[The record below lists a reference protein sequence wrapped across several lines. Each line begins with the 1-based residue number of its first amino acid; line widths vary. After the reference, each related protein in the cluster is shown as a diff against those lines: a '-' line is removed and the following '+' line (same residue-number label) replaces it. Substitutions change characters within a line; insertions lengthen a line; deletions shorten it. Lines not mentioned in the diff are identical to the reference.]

1 MRISGKLTLG
11 VIGGIAAILAISSYL
26 TVNREVKLFE
36 TDMARDHELYA
47 QAVAV
52 SMARVWHVDGRAHAL
67 GLLEQ
72 LDAGEGAVRV
82 RFVPK
87 DHSASDRN
95 IDNAALTRVREGAPP
110 LHDKLEGPSPMLY
123 SYAAVRLG
131 EETPGVLEVSE
142 SLEPRDAY
150 VRSTVLRAGVTA
162 LCLALVCAAL
172 TFALG
177 SSIVGRP
184 VRALVDQARR
194 IGAGDLGT
202 VLDLTQHD
210 EIAELGREMN
220 AMSSKLS
227 HANARLVAETAGRV
241 HALQQLR
248 HAERLV
254 TVGKLASGIA
264 HELGTPL
271 NVVSGRAKMISQSAA
286 ADDSVRNNA
295 RIVMEQSQ
303 RMAQIIRQLLD
314 FARAGKANKASV
326 DLRHLASSTLSLLRP
341 IADKRRVT
349 LQFDSIAP
357 VPEVIADAAQIQQ
370 VVTNLVVNAVQAS
383 PEGADIEVGLRAARG
398 ARRPANPGNSGNV
411 DEPERQRGFVCITV
425 SDHGS
430 GMGEET
436 LERIFEPFYTTKD
449 VGEGTGLGLAV
460 AYGIVQEHGGFI
472 TVESKL
478 DEGSRFE
485 VYLPLPDPS

>member
-11 VIGGIAAILAISSYL
+11 MIGGIVAILAISSYL
-26 TVNREVKLFE
+26 TVNREVQLFE
-36 TDMARDHELYA
+36 TDMARDHELFA
-47 QAVAV
+47 QAVAS
-52 SMARVWHVDGRAHAL
+52 SMARVWRVDGRAHAL

-72 LDAGEGAVRV
+72 LDAGEGMVRV

-87 DHSASDRN
+87 DHSASDPH
-95 IDNAALTRVREGAPP
+95 IDQAALNRVLEGGAP
-110 LHDKLEGPSPMLY
+110 LHDNLEGPSPTLY
-123 SYAAVRLG
+123 SYAAVHLG
-131 EETPGVLEVSE
+131 AETPGVLEVSE

-194 IGAGDLGT
+194 IGAGDLGIR
-202 VLDLTQHD
+202 LDLQQHD

-227 HANARLVAETAGRV
+227 DANARLVAETAGRV

-271 NVVSGRAKMISQSAA
+271 NVVSGRAKMISQNPA
-286 ADDSVRNNA
+286 ADEVVRNNA

-314 FARAGKANKASV
+314 FARAGKPNKASV

-341 IADKRRVT
+341 IADKKRVT
-349 LQFDSIAP
+349 LRFDSHEP
-357 VPEVIADAAQIQQ
+357 VSEVIADAAQVQQ

-383 PEGADIEVGLRAARG
+383 PDGAEIEVGLRTAAG
-398 ARRPANPGNSGNV
+398 ARQPESSRSASDMPEPGR
-411 DEPERQRGFVCITV
+411 ERGFVCITV
-425 SDHGS
+425 GDHGS

-436 LERIFEPFYTTKD
+436 LERIFEPFFTTKD

-485 VYLPLPDPS
+485 VYLPIPDPQ

>member
-11 VIGGIAAILAISSYL
+11 MIGGIVAILAISSYL
-26 TVNREVKLFE
+26 TVNREIRLFE
-36 TDMARDHELYA
+36 TDMARDHETFA
-47 QAVAV
+47 HAVAS

-72 LDAGEGAVRV
+72 LDSGEGTMHV

-87 DHSASDRN
+87 DGSPSDPRIN
-95 IDNAALTRVREGAPP
+95 RAALRRVHLGGGS
-110 LHDKLEGPSPMLY
+110 LHDKLEGPAPKLY
-123 SYAAVRLG
+123 SYTAVHLG
-131 EETPGVLEVSE
+131 DETPGVLEISE

-150 VRSTVLRAGVTA
+150 VRSTVLRAALTA
-162 LCLALVCAAL
+162 LCLGLVCAAL

-184 VRALVDQARR
+184 VRALVEQARR
-194 IGAGDLGT
+194 IGAGDLGIR
-202 VLDLTQHD
+202 LDLRQHD
-210 EIAELGREMN
+210 EIAELGQEMN

-227 HANARLVAETAGRV
+227 DANTRLVAETAARV
-241 HALQQLR
+241 HAMQQLR

-271 NVVSGRAKMISQSAA
+271 NVVSGRAKMISQNAEAS
-286 ADDSVRNNA
+286 DSVRNNA
-295 RIVMEQSQ
+295 RIVMEQSE

-314 FARAGKANKASV
+314 FARAGKPNKSLV
-326 DLRHLASSTLSLLRP
+326 DLKHLAASTLSLLRP
-341 IADKRRVT
+341 IADKRRVALT
-349 LQFDSIAP
+349 FEASEP
-357 VPEVIADAAQIQQ
+357 VSGVIADAAQLQQ

-383 PEGADIEVGLRAARG
+383 PESSAVEIGLRTARG
-398 ARRPANPGNSGNV
+398 ASKPGANNAGSPS
-411 DEPERQRGFVCITV
+411 EQARGFVCITV
-425 SDHGS
+425 ADHGT
-430 GMGEET
+430 GMGEDT
-436 LERIFEPFYTTKD
+436 LERVFEPFFTTKD

-478 DEGSRFE
+478 GEGSRFE
-485 VYLPLPDPS
+485 VYLPLPDPPPP

>member
-1 MRISGKLTLG
+1 MRISGKLSLG
-11 VIGGIAAILAISSYL
+11 MIAGIAAILAISSYL
-26 TVNREVKLFE
+26 TVNREVQLFE
-36 TDMARDHELYA
+36 TDMARDHEIFA
-47 QAVAV
+47 QAVAS
-52 SMARVWHVDGRAHAL
+52 SMSRVWRIDGRAHAL

-82 RFVPK
+82 RFVP
-87 DHSASDRN
+87 ADRSPADPK
-95 IDNAALTRVREGAPP
+95 IDPAALARVRRGGPP
-110 LHDKLEGPSPMLY
+110 LHDKLEGPAPKLY
-123 SYAAVRLG
+123 SYAAVHLG
-131 EETPGVLEVSE
+131 DEIPGVLEVSE

-150 VRSTVLRAGVTA
+150 VRTTVHRAVITA
-162 LCLALVCAAL
+162 LCLGLVCAAL

-194 IGAGDLGT
+194 IGAGDLGAR
-202 VLDLTQHD
+202 LDLHQHD

-227 HANARLVAETAGRV
+227 DANSRLVAETAARV

-271 NVVSGRAKMISQSAA
+271 NVVSGRAKMITQSAA
-286 ADDSVRNNA
+286 ADDTVRNNA

-314 FARAGKANKASV
+314 FARAGKPNKASI
-326 DLRHLASSTLSLLRP
+326 DLRHLAASTLSLLRP

-349 LQFDSIAP
+349 LAFEAGEP
-357 VPEVIADAAQIQQ
+357 VSEVVADAAQLQQ

-383 PEGADIEVGLRAARG
+383 PESSTVEVGLRACHG
-398 ARRPANPGNSGNV
+398 AKRAVAASDGAPA
-411 DEPERQRGFVCITV
+411 QHFVCITV

-430 GMGEET
+430 GMGEDT
-436 LERIFEPFYTTKD
+436 LERVFEPFFTTKD

-478 DEGSRFE
+478 GEGSRFE
-485 VYLPLPDPS
+485 VYLPIPDPQ

>member
-1 MRISGKLTLG
+1 M
-11 VIGGIAAILAISSYL
+11 IGGIIAILAISSYL
-26 TVNREVKLFE
+26 TVNREIRLFE
-36 TDMARDHELYA
+36 TDMARDHETFA
-47 QAVAV
+47 HAVAS
-52 SMARVWHVDGRAHAL
+52 SMARVFRVDGRAHAL

-72 LDAGEGAVRV
+72 LDAGEGAMHV

-87 DHSASDRN
+87 DGAPSDPR
-95 IDNAALTRVREGAPP
+95 IDRAALKRVRHGAGA
-110 LHDKLEGPSPMLY
+110 LHDKLEGTQPKLY
-123 SYAAVRLG
+123 SYVAVRLG
-131 EETPGVLEVSE
+131 DETPGVLEISE

-150 VRSTVLRAGVTA
+150 VRSTVLRAALTA
-162 LCLALVCAAL
+162 LCLGLVCAAL

-184 VRALVDQARR
+184 VRALVEQARR

-202 VLDLTQHD
+202 VLDLPQHD
-210 EIAELGREMN
+210 EIAELGHEMN

-227 HANARLVAETAGRV
+227 HANARLVAETAARL
-241 HALQQLR
+241 HAIQQLR

-271 NVVSGRAKMISQSAA
+271 NVVSGRAKMITQNPEAS
-286 ADDSVRNNA
+286 DVVRNNA
-295 RIVMEQSQ
+295 RIVMEQSE

-314 FARAGKANKASV
+314 FARAGKPNKALV
-326 DLRHLASSTLSLLRP
+326 DLKHLAASTLSLLRP

-349 LQFDSIAP
+349 LGFESSEP
-357 VPEVIADAAQIQQ
+357 VSEVVADAAQLQQ

-383 PEGADIEVGLRAARG
+383 PDSGAVEVGLHTAQNHAKPG
-398 ARRPANPGNSGNV
+398 ASSESEHPRSFA
-411 DEPERQRGFVCITV
+411 CITIA
-425 SDHGS
+425 DHGT
-430 GMGEET
+430 GMSEDT
-436 LERIFEPFYTTKD
+436 LERVFEPFFTTKD

-478 DEGSRFE
+478 GEGSRFE
-485 VYLPLPDPS
+485 VYLPLPDPKAP

>member
-1 MRISGKLTLG
+1 MRISAKLTLG
-11 VIGGIAAILAISSYL
+11 VIGGIVLILAISSYF
-26 TVNREVKLFE
+26 TVNREIRLFE
-36 TDMARDHELYA
+36 TDMARDHETFA
-47 QAVAV
+47 RAVAS
-52 SMARVWHVDGRAHAL
+52 SMARVWRVDGRAHAI

-72 LDAGEGAVRV
+72 LDAGEGAVHV

-87 DHSASDRN
+87 DGMPADHR
-95 IDNAALTRVREGAPP
+95 IDPAALKRVRHGGAA
-110 LHDKLEGPSPMLY
+110 LHDKLEGPQPKLY
-123 SYAAVRLG
+123 SYAAVHLG
-131 EETPGVLEVSE
+131 DETPGVLEISE

-150 VRSTVLRAGVTA
+150 VRSTVIRAALTA

-184 VRALVDQARR
+184 VRALVEQARR
-194 IGAGDLGT
+194 IGAGDLGIR
-202 VLDLTQHD
+202 LDLRQHD
-210 EIAELGREMN
+210 EIAELGQEMN

-227 HANARLVAETAGRV
+227 DANARLVAETAARL
-241 HALQQLR
+241 HAIQQLR

-271 NVVSGRAKMISQSAA
+271 NVVSGRAKMISQSPV

-295 RIVMEQSQ
+295 RIVMEQSE
-303 RMAQIIRQLLD
+303 RMAQIIRQLLN
-314 FARAGKANKASV
+314 FARAGKPNKSLV
-326 DLRHLASSTLSLLRP
+326 DLKHLAASTLSLLRP

-349 LQFDSIAP
+349 LSFESKEP
-357 VPEVIADAAQIQQ
+357 VSEVIADAAQLQQ

-383 PEGADIEVGLRAARG
+383 PESSTVEVSLRTAHSPARPGGADEASSA
-398 ARRPANPGNSGNV
+398 
-411 DEPERQRGFVCITV
+411 RGFVCVTV
-425 SDHGS
+425 ADQGT

-436 LERIFEPFYTTKD
+436 LERVFEPFFTTKD

-472 TVESKL
+472 TVESKVG
-478 DEGSRFE
+478 EGSRFE
-485 VYLPLPDPS
+485 VYLPVPHQS

>member
-1 MRISGKLTLG
+1 MIA
-11 VIGGIAAILAISSYL
+11 GIVAILAISGYL

-36 TDMARDHELYA
+36 TDMARDHEIFA
-47 QAVAV
+47 QAVAS
-52 SMARVWHVDGRAHAL
+52 SMARVWRVDGRAHAL

-82 RFVPK
+82 RFVPQ
-87 DHSASDRN
+87 DRTPDDPN
-95 IDNAALTRVREGAPP
+95 IDQIALKRVRDGGPT
-110 LHDKLEGPSPMLY
+110 LHDKLEGKAPRLY
-123 SYAAVRLG
+123 SYAAVHLG
-131 EETPGVLEVSE
+131 DETPGVLEVSE

-184 VRALVDQARR
+184 VRALVEQARR
-194 IGAGDLGT
+194 IGAGDLGLR
-202 VLDLTQHD
+202 LDLRQHD

-227 HANARLVAETAGRV
+227 DANARLVAETAARM

-271 NVVSGRAKMISQSAA
+271 NVVSGRAKMISQNPAC
-286 ADDSVRNNA
+286 DESVRNNA
-295 RIVMEQSQ
+295 RIVMEQSE
-303 RMAQIIRQLLD
+303 RMAQIIRQLLN
-314 FARAGKANKASV
+314 FARAGKPNKSAV
-326 DLRHLASSTLSLLRP
+326 DLRHLAASTLSLLRP

-349 LQFDSIAP
+349 LRFESSEP
-357 VPEVIADAAQIQQ
+357 VADVIADAAQLQQ

-383 PEGADIEVGLRAARG
+383 PESSEVDVALRPSTAGASR
-398 ARRPANPGNSGNV
+398 PGNG
-411 DEPERQRGFVCITV
+411 DLAEPARGFVCITV
-425 SDHGS
+425 TDHGS
-430 GMGEET
+430 GMDEGT
-436 LERIFEPFYTTKD
+436 LERVFEPFFTTKD

-478 DEGSRFE
+478 GEGSRFE
-485 VYLPLPDPS
+485 VYLPLPDPQ

>member
-11 VIGGIAAILAISSYL
+11 MLAGIVAILAISSYL
-26 TVNREVKLFE
+26 AVNREVKLFE
-36 TDMARDHELYA
+36 TDMARDHELFA
-47 QAVAV
+47 QAVGS
-52 SMARVWHVDGRAHAL
+52 SMARVWRVDGRAHAL
-67 GLLEQ
+67 DLLQQ
-72 LDAGEGAVRV
+72 LEAGEGSVRV

-87 DHSASDRN
+87 DVTPNDPH
-95 IDNAALTRVREGAPP
+95 IDQEALRRVRQGGAA
-110 LHDKLEGPSPMLY
+110 LHDKLEGPSPKLY
-123 SYAAVRLG
+123 SYAAVHLG

-150 VRSTVLRAGVTA
+150 VRSTVLRAAVTA
-162 LCLALVCAAL
+162 ACLGLVCAAL
-172 TFALG
+172 TFVLG

-194 IGAGDLGT
+194 IGAGDLGIR
-202 VLDLTQHD
+202 LDLQQHD

-227 HANARLVAETAGRV
+227 DANVRLVAETAARLR
-241 HALQQLR
+241 ALEQLR
-248 HAERLV
+248 HADRLV

-271 NVVSGRAKMISQSAA
+271 NVVSGRAKMISQNPGS
-286 ADDSVRNNA
+286 DGPTRNNA
-295 RIVMEQSQ
+295 RIVMEQSE

-314 FARAGKANKASV
+314 FARAGKPNKTSI
-326 DLRHLASSTLSLLRP
+326 DLRHLAASTLSLLRP
-341 IADKRRVT
+341 IAEKRRVT
-349 LQFDSIAP
+349 LQFNAEEP
-357 VPEVIADAAQIQQ
+357 VSEAVVDAAQLQQ

-383 PEGADIEVGLRAARG
+383 PEGATVDVGLR
-398 ARRPANPGNSGNV
+398 NSRLSHRMSG
-411 DEPERQRGFVCITV
+411 DLGPELEHGFVCITV
-425 SDHGS
+425 SDS
-430 GMGEET
+430 GVGMSAAT
-436 LERIFEPFYTTKD
+436 LERIFEPFFTTKD

-478 DEGSRFE
+478 TEGSRFE
-485 VYLPLPDPS
+485 VYLPIPDLQ

>member
-11 VIGGIAAILAISSYL
+11 MIGGIVAILAISSYL

-36 TDMARDHELYA
+36 TDMVRDHELFA
-47 QAVAV
+47 QAVAS
-52 SMARVWHVDGRAHAL
+52 SMARVWRVDGRARAM

-72 LDAGEGAVRV
+72 LDGGEGSVRV

-87 DHSASDRN
+87 DHSPSDPH
-95 IDNAALTRVREGAPP
+95 IDQTALSRVRGGGPT
-110 LHDKLEGPSPMLY
+110 LHDQLEEPVPTLY
-123 SYAAVRLG
+123 SYAAVHLG
-131 EETPGVLEVSE
+131 DETPGVLEVSE

-150 VRSTVLRAGVTA
+150 VRSTVIRAGVTA

-194 IGAGDLGT
+194 IGAGELGIRLDLG
-202 VLDLTQHD
+202 QHD
-210 EIAELGREMN
+210 EIAELGREMD

-227 HANARLVAETAGRV
+227 DANTRLVAETAGRV

-286 ADDSVRNNA
+286 ADDGVRNNA
-295 RIVMEQSQ
+295 RIVMEQSE
-303 RMAQIIRQLLD
+303 RMAQIIRQLLN
-314 FARAGKANKASV
+314 FARAGKPNKSPI

-349 LQFDSIAP
+349 LTFESSEP
-357 VPEVIADAAQIQQ
+357 VSDVVADAAQLQQ

-383 PEGADIEVGLRAARG
+383 PESSVVQVGLRSAPGIRRPGNGNGNEPEQARG
-398 ARRPANPGNSGNV
+398 FA
-411 DEPERQRGFVCITV
+411 CITV

-436 LERIFEPFYTTKD
+436 LERIFEPFFTTKD

-472 TVESKL
+472 TVESTL
-478 DEGSRFE
+478 GEGSRFE
-485 VYLPLPDPS
+485 VYLPIPESP